1 MVNFFFILFIST
13 TTKRVCLQFITVKE
27 STAKVYLL
35 KKEALNYKIVCEG
48 PGKSKHIA
56 QQKRIQS
63 SFEYDFNNW
72 HYCCKNATLLL
83 LLIIHRALL
92 YLWQGFMIRFLCCW
106 FMTLVALERLLG
118 LKYCKK
124 NIKFIFITIH
134 MDVEPCFEKSIWLVR
149 TDKFLVSKM
158 RKY

>member
-1 MVNFFFILFIST
+1 MVDFFFILFIST
-13 TTKRVCLQFITVKE
+13 TTKKGMLSIHYSYRKYSKSIFVVKRSIKLQNCMRRTWK
-27 STAKVYLL
+27 TQ
-35 KKEALNYKIVCEG
+35 
-48 PGKSKHIA
+48 HIA

-124 NIKFIFITIH
+124 NMKFIILIIH
-134 MDVEPCFEKSIWLVR
+134 MDVEPCFDIH
-149 TDKFLVSKM
+149 
-158 RKY
+158 